1 MKDWWRQKAPDTS
14 VGANLEKLLHFWGGT
29 ANSAMLL
36 YQEPGVPV
44 DFAITF
50 VKLAL
55 AVRACIQYSLT
66 LGDGEGTSGTL

>member
-1 MKDWWRQKAPDTS
+1 
-14 VGANLEKLLHFWGGT
+14 
-29 ANSAMLL
+29 MLL

>member
-1 MKDWWRQKAPDTS
+1 MKDWWRHKAPDTS
-14 VGANLEKLLHFWGGT
+14 VGTNLEKLLHFRGGT

-55 AVRACIQYSLT
+55 AVKACI
-66 LGDGEGTSGTL
+66 